1 MANIT
6 PIPIEFCKIGFIGA
20 GKMAE
25 SIARG
30 VVKSG
35 VLPASQIKTAHLG
48 TARRT
53 AFESFGVKVFEQNSE
68 VFFCFDYLI
77 LPYHLSFQVMV
88 LVFESLT
95 KSFHKTLVNSCSSC
109 GWLKINKFR
118 GLRFRLLEFD
128 KFLKYLSCTDNFH
141 LMHCMIYRTC

>member
-6 PIPIEFCKIGFIGA
+6 PIPAESCKIGFIGA

-30 VVKSG
+30 VVNSG

-48 TARRT
+48 AARRT
-53 AFESFGVKVFEQNSE
+53 AFESFGVKVLEQNSE
-68 VFFCFDYLI
+68 VFFFCFDYLI
-77 LPYHLSFQVMV
+77 LPYHLSFQVIV
-88 LVFESLT
+88 LVFECLT
-95 KSFHKTLVNSCSSC
+95 KSFHKTLVNSCSSR

-128 KFLKYLSCTDNFH
+128 KFLT
-141 LMHCMIYRTC
+141 